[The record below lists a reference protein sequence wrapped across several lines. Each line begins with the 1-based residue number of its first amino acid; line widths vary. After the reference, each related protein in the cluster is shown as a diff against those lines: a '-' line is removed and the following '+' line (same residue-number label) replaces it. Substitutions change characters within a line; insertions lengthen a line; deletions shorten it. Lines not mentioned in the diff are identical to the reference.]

1 MKSFGCA
8 CIAMML
14 FANAS
19 AQNFFKKVQVGLAGT
34 TQGLSSAKTTPAFS
48 KALQNIILDYPNNFH
63 NINGELVL
71 AQGEFEHYA
80 SLVEFPGSEKN
91 IIGRYRSV
99 ADTTASFQ
107 ATMFRHDDFEEASK
121 QYRAIYKQLKSS
133 PITLIDG
140 SKYYLNGDMSQP
152 DEASDFTVSTMIFP
166 HADRRY
172 YNFKVELELLYQMPE
187 WVINLNMGKRK
198 KDDQQ

>member
-1 MKSFGCA
+1 
-8 CIAMML
+8 
-14 FANAS
+14 
-19 AQNFFKKVQVGLAGT
+19 
-34 TQGLSSAKTTPAFS
+34 
-48 KALQNIILDYPNNFH
+48 YPNNFH

-71 AQGEFEHYA
+71 SQGEFEHYA

-91 IIGRYRSV
+91 IIGRYHSV

-107 ATMFRHDDFEEASK
+107 ATLFRNDDFEEASK
-121 QYRAIYKQLKSS
+121 QYRAIFKQLKSS

-140 SKYYLNGDMSQP
+140 SKYYLSGDMSQP
-152 DEASDFTVSTMIFP
+152 DESSDFTVSTMIFP

-172 YNFKVELELLYQMPE
+172 YNFKVELELLYQMYE

-198 KDDQQ
+198 NDDQQ